1 MDSKVENCFQRSAVS
16 IQQSGKRP
24 QKQVK
29 MTPAQKEMYMLLDEW
44 WRRYGFGP
52 TIDDVMY
59 VTGRKSRGGVYRTM
73 KALVKLGVCV
83 HTPNSHR
90 SIRPKTIRLRDLE

>member
-1 MDSKVENCFQRSAVS
+1 MDRKVGNCFQRSAVS
-16 IQQSGKRP
+16 IQQSGGRAP
-24 QKQVK
+24 KQVK

-83 HTPNSHR
+83 HTPKSHR

>member
-1 MDSKVENCFQRSAVS
+1 VGKSLARSPVS
-16 IQQSGKRP
+16 IEQSGGRTP
-24 QKQVK
+24 KQVN

-83 HTPNSHR
+83 HTPKSHR
-90 SIRPKTIRLRDLE
+90 SIRPKSIKLRNLE